1 MATTKQSQHK
11 QDAMKESDKKESDK
25 KESDKNTGSDDQ
37 SELLGKLESLS
48 EALENDVSSVA
59 PDAAFTLIDEWHT
72 LVQKSKGSD
81 FKEVASGLKE
91 LQKLL
96 QQDDAGHEVGE
107 LLSHL
112 GALTSEMSSDAD
124 KGFKRSLKHLGKQ
137 LSKVGMSLAKEDDRH
152 HLEELDSLVETL
164 DQDVEKI
171 NTKSSMG
178 DLDRWSD
185 LLHKS
190 DDDDLKAIAKDLK
203 KLKDAL
209 KGGKAKGSDI
219 SKMLIQL
226 GEQTAEASSMANR
239 GFKGVIQTLG
249 KSLTKLGKSI
259 E

>member
-1 MATTKQSQHK
+1 MATTKQSQSK
-11 QDAMKESDKKESDK
+11 QGATKESDKKESDK
-25 KESDKNTGSDDQ
+25 HTGSDDH
-37 SELLGKLESLS
+37 SELMEKLDSLS
-48 EALENDVSSVA
+48 EVLDGDVSSVA
-59 PDAAFTLIDEWHT
+59 PDAAFALIDEWHS
-72 LVQKSKGSD
+72 LVQKTKGAD

-96 QQDDAGHEVGE
+96 GEEDAGHEVGE

-112 GALTSEMSSDAD
+112 GTQTSEMSADAD
-124 KGFKRSLKHLGKQ
+124 KGLKRPLKHLGKQ

-152 HLEELDSLVETL
+152 QLEELDSLVETL

-171 NTKSSMG
+171 DTKSSTG
-178 DLDRWSD
+178 DLDRWTEV
-185 LLHKS
+185 LHKS
-190 DDDDLKAIAKDLK
+190 DDDDLKSIAKGLK

-219 SKMLIQL
+219 SEMLIKL
-226 GEQTAEASSMANR
+226 GEQTADASSMANR
-239 GFKGVIQTLG
+239 GFKGAIQTLG